1 MVIKEGKKW
10 IIKTEGQQE
19 NIPFSS
25 MSFILWRFMIL
36 MATFL
41 PVREW
46 VADFTLL
53 KAPNPIVLPS
63 L

>member
-1 MVIKEGKKW
+1 
-10 IIKTEGQQE
+10 
-19 NIPFSS
+19 